1 MTRVAIATCEGDVD
15 PDSPVL
21 VDALSAEGVRAS
33 LVAWDDPRADW
44 AAYDLV
50 VVRSTW
56 DYTSRREEFLAWAR
70 GVARLENP
78 YPVLAYSSDKRYLA
92 DLAARGWPVV
102 PSLFCDVG
110 ANPRFP
116 DGRFVVKPR
125 VGAGSIDA
133 ERYAPG
139 EESRAR
145 AHVAALHAR
154 GRHVVIQPY
163 VESVDAVGERA
174 LVFVEGSLTHA
185 LTKGAMLAA
194 PAGERDALFRREQMS
209 IATPEPDAVDLATRL
224 LAAEGYGDLLYA
236 RVDLVATPD
245 GWAVME
251 LELVEPSL
259 FLSFDDAAAARL
271 ARAIAR
277 RAGSR

>member
-1 MTRVAIATCEGDVD
+1 MRRVAIATCASDVD
-15 PDSPVL
+15 PDSAVL
-21 VDALSAEGVRAS
+21 VDALAAEGVVAR
-33 LVAWDDPRADW
+33 LIAWDDPLADW
-44 AAYDLV
+44 NSFDLV

-56 DYTSRREEFLAWAR
+56 DYTSRREEFLSWAR

-78 YPVLAYSSDKRYLA
+78 YAVLAYSSDKVYLA
-92 DLAARGWPVV
+92 DLASRGWPVV
-102 PSLFCDVG
+102 PSHFCDVG
-110 ANPRFP
+110 DSPTFP

-125 VGAGSIDA
+125 VGAGSVDA

-139 EESRAR
+139 EEARAR

-154 GRHVVIQPY
+154 GRGVVIQPY
-163 VESVDAVGERA
+163 VESVDLLGERA

-185 LTKGAMLAA
+185 LTKGAMLVA
-194 PAGERDALFRREQMS
+194 PAGERDAAFRREQMS
-209 IATPEPDAVDLATRL
+209 IVTPEPEAVDLAARL
-224 LAAEGYGDLLYA
+224 VAAEGYGDLLYA
-236 RVDLVATPD
+236 RVDLVATPE

-259 FLSFDDAAAARL
+259 FLSFDAGAASTL

-277 RAGSR
+277 R